1 MEKDVLR
8 SAKTEFVRSKG
19 LAKNG
24 EVKENGGMG
33 CDGIT
38 YG

>member
-8 SAKTEFVRSKG
+8 SAKTEFVRSQG
-19 LAKNG
+19 LAKNR
-24 EVKENGGMG
+24 EVKEMGGMG
-33 CDGIT
+33 WDGIT